1 MGQDLMA
8 LFRDQNYISTENS
21 LRKRRRHF
29 FMKEYLDDSWCIL
42 LINYPPRFLE
52 AFKPQ
57 SLQGMIF
64 TATTKPYPWPNVSDT
79 GFNRIQ
85 HASLI
90 FRLFEVK
97 LQTSPPT
104 GAWKVTDT
112 RTEPT
117 EFDITVFLSTIRLRT
132 WQTLDEENRRSNR
145 VPIFFFERNKTEPFF
160 FRGFLHSRLRH
171 LPLDRS
177 LKTSNLHRVFASFL
191 LLTQLTPSFT
201 SVSQGTP

>member
-1 MGQDLMA
+1 
-8 LFRDQNYISTENS
+8 
-21 LRKRRRHF
+21 
-29 FMKEYLDDSWCIL
+29 MKEYLDDSWCIL

-145 VPIFFFERNKTEPFF
+145 VPIFFLRETRQNRFSSVVFFTADSGIYRWTVALRRLISTVFSLLSSCSRSWHRASPLFLREP
-160 FRGFLHSRLRH
+160 HSH
-171 LPLDRS
+171 S
-177 LKTSNLHRVFASFL
+177 MS
-191 LLTQLTPSFT
+191 
-201 SVSQGTP
+201 